1 METLFE
7 GLTESEIEY
16 LQYLQNHGYFDGL
29 EMNLN
34 DDTSTDYRIQKF
46 EQNGYITLSDTG
58 PYPSAS
64 SVTLTGKGI
73 AALIDYEKYQTRIK
87 PLYDQIQSLQQMADS
102 LKKQTELAESEAH
115 SAKQETLALQRIS
128 DSLQEQTDL
137 ARAEA
142 HSAKID
148 AAFSKIFFCHLINHQ
163 HCRYPSAAAIRIIS
177 ATMLR
182 IRAATD
188 RYLAWRFFFLVSRLI
203 SLISF
208 IAASAFSKFF
218 TIFSIL
224 LFSCI
229 FFYPLFKNCFYVSR
243 NPQILSS
250 CCIFHLHSHLLF

>member
-34 DDTSTDYRIQKF
+34 ADTSTDYRIQKF

-58 PYPSAS
+58 PYPGAS

-148 AAFSKIFFCHLINHQ
+148 AAFSKIF
-163 HCRYPSAAAIRIIS
+163 S
-177 ATMLR
+177 
-182 IRAATD
+182 
-188 RYLAWRFFFLVSRLI
+188 VI
-203 SLISF
+203 SLIIS
-208 IAASAFSKFF
+208 IAA
-218 TIFSIL
+218 IL
-224 LFSCI
+224 VPQLFG
-229 FFYPLFKNCFYVSR
+229 
-243 NPQILSS
+243 
-250 CCIFHLHSHLLF
+250 